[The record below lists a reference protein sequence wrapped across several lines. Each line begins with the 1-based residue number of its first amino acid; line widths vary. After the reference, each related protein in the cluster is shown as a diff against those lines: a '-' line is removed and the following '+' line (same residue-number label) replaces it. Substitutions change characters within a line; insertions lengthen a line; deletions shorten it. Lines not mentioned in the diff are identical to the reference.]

1 MEVSLFVI
9 LAGVIL
15 LGFLAQWLSWRLGI
29 PSIVFLFACGLIV
42 GPLTGVLSPDKLFG
56 DLVFPVVSA
65 LIGIILF
72 EGGLT
77 LDVDDIGDLKGTVF
91 RVIFLGGL
99 STFILTSLSAFYLF
113 EFSLSLSFLLGGILV
128 VTGPTVVI
136 PLLHQVRPQGDVG
149 SIARWEGII
158 IDPLGAILA
167 VIIFEIVLSGIETTA
182 SGFGFGL
189 LWFGESLLVGGVF
202 GTVSA
207 YLLVLFFDR
216 YWIPD
221 YLHNF
226 AIIAV
231 VLATQA
237 AANEILHESGLLA
250 VTVMGMYMANQTRV
264 TIRHILNFKEDL
276 RVLFISILFI
286 ILVARLDR
294 GFIFDIQINELIF
307 LGILILAVRPIA
319 IFVSTLGSK
328 LSWSER
334 GFLAWIAPRG
344 IVAAA
349 VASLFSFKLQKL
361 GIAEAAHLADV
372 TFLVIAGTVVIYG
385 LTLNPLSLL
394 LGLSEQNP
402 QGVLFVG
409 APYWVRK
416 LAKTLKNQGLTV
428 RLLDKNKDYVRK
440 SKKNGLDAYVM
451 DVTTE
456 SELQSLNI
464 QGIGHFLATTSN
476 DEVNTL
482 SCLHA
487 MDLGFNSSEI
497 FQLSPQEGFEDLNE
511 QPDSLKGRMLFSDKA
526 NFENIRKKIQ
536 SGWKFGVFNLDSE
549 EKIDRISSNF
559 TDAVI
564 PCFRINKDETIDV
577 YTADVELELAVGS
590 RLVALFD
597 SDYSFNQ
604 E

>member
-1 MEVSLFVI
+1 MESISLFVF
-9 LAGVIL
+9 LAGIIL
-15 LGFLAQWLSWRLGI
+15 VGFLAQWLSWRLGV

-42 GPLTGVLSPDKLFG
+42 GPLTGLLSPDELFG

-77 LDVDDIGDLKGTVF
+77 LDLDDIGEIKGTVF
-91 RVIFLGGL
+91 RVIFVGGIV
-99 STFILTSLSAFYLF
+99 TFVLTSLFAFYIF

-136 PLLHQVRPQGDVG
+136 PLLHQIRPQGDVG

-158 IDPLGAILA
+158 IDPIGAILA
-167 VIIFEIVLSGIETTA
+167 VIVFEIVLSEVSA
-182 SGFGFGL
+182 PAMGFGFGL
-189 LWFGESLLVGGVF
+189 LLFGESILIGGVI
-202 GTVSA
+202 GVVSG

-231 VLATQA
+231 VLSAQA
-237 AANEILHESGLLA
+237 LSNQILHESGLLA
-250 VTVMGMYMANQTRV
+250 VTVMGMYMANQNKV
-264 TIRHILNFKEDL
+264 TIRHILSFKEDL

-286 ILVARLDR
+286 ILVARLDQS
-294 GFIFDIQINELIF
+294 FIYEIHLNEIVFLGGLILVVRPLAIF
-307 LGILILAVRPIA
+307 L
-319 IFVSTLGSK
+319 STLGSK
-328 LSWSER
+328 LSWPER

-349 VASLFSFKLQKL
+349 VASLFAFKLEKL
-361 GIAEAAHLADV
+361 GIPEAAHLADV

-385 LTLNPLSLL
+385 LTLSPLSLL
-394 LGLSEQNP
+394 LGLSERNP

-409 APYWVRK
+409 ASRWVRK
-416 LAKTLKNQGLTV
+416 IANTLKNEGIRV
-428 RLLDKNKDYVRK
+428 RLVDKSQENVYRARND
-440 SKKNGLDAYVM
+440 GLEAVVM

-464 QGIGHFLATTSN
+464 QGIGYFLAATPN
-476 DEVNTL
+476 DEVNTIA
-482 SCLHA
+482 CLHA
-487 MDLGFNSSEI
+487 LDLGFNSSEI
-497 FQLSPQEGFEDLNE
+497 FQLPSHEDFGEQQEE
-511 QPDSLKGRMLFSDKA
+511 PDPLKGRALFGAETHFEDVRDKI
-526 NFENIRKKIQ
+526 N
-536 SGWKFGVFNLDSE
+536 SGWEIEVVQLDSQ
-549 EKIDRISSNF
+549 
-559 TDAVI
+559 
-564 PCFRINKDETIDV
+564 ETIDMV
-577 YTADVELELAVGS
+577 LGNIHDDFLPIFQLTDNGMVQVLSSDVKYEFDEGN
-590 RLVALFD
+590 RLVALSNNAFQ
-597 SDYSFNQ
+597 YN